1 MMTNNDDNFRCD
13 CVEMTRAIRNKLNAE
28 FPTMD
33 ALFEHLVKRQQE
45 RERDKQTDMQQA
57 VL

>member
-1 MMTNNDDNFRCD
+1 MTNNDDNFRCD

>member
-1 MMTNNDDNFRCD
+1 MNNDEFRCD

-33 ALFEHLVKRQQE
+33 ALFEHLLSQREGYNKQKNTQHPVEVNKR
-45 RERDKQTDMQQA
+45 
-57 VL
+57 

>member
-1 MMTNNDDNFRCD
+1 MNNDEFRCD

-33 ALFEHLVKRQQE
+33 ALFEHLLSQ
-45 RERDKQTDMQQA
+45 REGRDKQKNTQHLA
-57 VL
+57 EVNKR